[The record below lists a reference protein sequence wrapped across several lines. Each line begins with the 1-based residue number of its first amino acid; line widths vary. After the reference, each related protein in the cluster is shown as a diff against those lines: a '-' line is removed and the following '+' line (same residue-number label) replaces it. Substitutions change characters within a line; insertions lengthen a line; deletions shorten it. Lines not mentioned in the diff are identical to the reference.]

1 MLIDLHNHT
10 IPLSIDSGLR
20 PTRLIELARER
31 GLDGICLTEHDRLW
45 KPDDLARLCDETGF
59 LILAGCE
66 VTTRIGH
73 VLAFGLRELPT
84 GHNDLTILRQAADRD
99 GAVLVAAHPLRAG
112 QRIADHSHLLPL
124 FDGVEAYN
132 GTESNNH
139 NSLAAHFA
147 DSLDCAA
154 TGGSDAHADYEIAVC
169 ATSFES
175 SIACEADLIAALRE
189 KRCRPVDLRAVR
201 EGGHA

>member
-10 IPLSIDSGLR
+10 IPLSIDSGLQ
-20 PTRLIELARER
+20 PARLIEIARER

-45 KPDDLARLCDETGF
+45 KPDDLARLRDETGF

-73 VLAFGLRELPT
+73 VLAFGLRELPS
-84 GHNDLTILRQAADRD
+84 GHNDLATLRQAADRD

-112 QRIADHSHLLPL
+112 QRIADHPDLLPL

-132 GTESNNH
+132 GTESSNH
-139 NSLAAHFA
+139 NMLAAHFA
-147 DSLDCAA
+147 GTLDCAA
-154 TGGSDAHADYEIAVC
+154 TGGSDAHADYEIAIC
-169 ATSFES
+169 ATYFETA
-175 SIACEADLIAALRE
+175 IADEAGLIAALKE
-189 KRCRPVDLRAVR
+189 KRCRPVDLQAAREDGRA
-201 EGGHA
+201 